1 MIEYYLRHNGR
12 ELAFAALLSI
22 VSAALSMVLLR
33 QLTRMAGGAPQD
45 ATPGALAAG
54 VLLVVAMAATNI
66 TSQTR
71 LARLSAGIIARLR
84 RDLSERF
91 LALDYDRI
99 RGNEH
104 MVTSALI
111 ADVSRLAPLLWIFP
125 QLLINVLTALFCLVY
140 LGMLAG
146 KLLALLVFVLAGAM
160 VCSVLILRKIGA
172 SFMRLRDADG
182 ALFRH
187 FHAIAEGKKELTLS
201 EGRQTHFVTRVLAAA
216 IEQSR
221 VLACSAQ
228 KRAICGEVWWG
239 SMLFCALL
247 GVIYAGH
254 ALAGESPTTILQ
266 FVIVAL
272 FMSGS
277 LNAIISA
284 THEMSMAYA
293 SVRNLEAVGVAPWRD
308 PGIAPLP
315 GPLPGPTEPANEGG
329 EPRAWQSITARNLGY
344 VYSEDDGHGFSF
356 GPVDLTLRRG
366 ETLFLVGGNG
376 GGKSTLVL
384 LLSGLLQPTSGSIEV
399 DGRVVT
405 PAGLR
410 AYRRHFTGVFCDFF
424 LFSHVVDR
432 HGDPAP
438 DERINAWLERLDL
451 HRRASAV
458 NGELTTLNLSQGQRK
473 RLALTQCYIDDS
485 DIYVFDEWAADQD
498 PLFRGFF
505 YAELLPELKRRG
517 KTIVVVTHDDRYFA
531 IADRVLTLEQGRLA
545 DRQAPVSMEALL

>member
-1 MIEYYLRHNGR
+1 MIQYYLRRNRR
-12 ELAFAALLSI
+12 ELAMATLLSI
-22 VSAALSMVLLR
+22 VSAALSMALLR
-33 QLTRMAGGAPQD
+33 QLTRMAGRAPQD
-45 ATPGALAAG
+45 ATLGALAIG
-54 VLLVVAMAATNI
+54 LLLVVAMAATNI
-66 TSQTR
+66 TSQTL
-71 LARLSAGIIARLR
+71 LASLSASIIAGLR

-99 RGNEH
+99 RANEH

-125 QLLINVLTALFCLVY
+125 QLLFNILTTLFCLIY
-140 LGMLAG
+140 LGILAA
-146 KLLALLVFVLAGAM
+146 KLLALLVIVLTLAM
-160 VCSVLILRKIGA
+160 VCSVMILRKIGA
-172 SFMRLRDADG
+172 SFVRLRDADG
-182 ALFRH
+182 ALFQH
-187 FHAIAEGKKELTLS
+187 FRAIAEGKKELTLS
-201 EGRQTHFVTRVLAAA
+201 EGRQTHFVTRVLGAA
-216 IEQSR
+216 IEHSR
-221 VLACSAQ
+221 VLACAAQ
-228 KRAICGEVWWG
+228 KWAIYAEVWSG

-247 GVIYAGH
+247 GVIYVGH

-277 LNAIISA
+277 LNAVISA
-284 THEMSMAYA
+284 THEMSMGYA
-293 SVRNLEAVGVAPWRD
+293 SVRNLEAIGVAPWRD
-308 PGIAPLP
+308 PPIAPV
-315 GPLPGPTEPANEGG
+315 EPANEDG
-329 EPRAWQSITARNLGY
+329 ELRAWQSITAHNLRY

-405 PAGLR
+405 PTALR
-410 AYRRHFTGVFCDFF
+410 AYRRLFTGVFCDFF

-438 DERINAWLERLDL
+438 DERVNAWLERLDL
-451 HRRASAV
+451 HRKARAV
-458 NGELTTLNLSQGQRK
+458 NGELSTLNLSQGQRK

-485 DIYVFDEWAADQD
+485 DVYVFDEWAADQD

-517 KTIVVVTHDDRYFA
+517 KTTVVVTHDDRYFA
-531 IADRVLTLEQGRLA
+531 IADRVLTLEQGRLVER
-545 DRQAPVSMEALL
+545 DSQVSVEAVL